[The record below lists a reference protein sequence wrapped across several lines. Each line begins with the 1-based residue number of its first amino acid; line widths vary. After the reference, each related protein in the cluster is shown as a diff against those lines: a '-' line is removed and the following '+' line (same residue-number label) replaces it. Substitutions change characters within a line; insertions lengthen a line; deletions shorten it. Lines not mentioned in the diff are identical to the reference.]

1 MNISIDNIPVK
12 FGMKNS
18 SSSYNNIND
27 HRCLNKQKK
36 LTSPPH
42 PSLCDLL
49 ILIKWQVHRGK

>member
-1 MNISIDNIPVK
+1 MNISIDNISIK

-42 PSLCDLL
+42 PLL
-49 ILIKWQVHRGK
+49 VICSY